1 MSGASNLP
9 CRWCS
14 AIAAVLALAMLLL
27 CGPALVWPVGAFL
40 QQAGPVL
47 AQAR

>member
-1 MSGASNLP
+1 VSGASNLP

-14 AIAAVLALAMLLL
+14 AVAAVLALAFLLL
-27 CGPALVWPVGAFL
+27 CGPALVWPAGAFF
-40 QQAGPVL
+40 QQAAPVL

>member
-1 MSGASNLP
+1 MSGASKLP

-14 AIAAVLALAMLLL
+14 AVTAALALVFLLL
-27 CGPALVWPVGAFL
+27 CGPALVWPAGAYF
-40 QQAGPVL
+40 QQAAPVL